1 MPKLRDK
8 SGLVLA
14 GGGARGAYEVG
25 VIIGVTQVL
34 APLGL
39 SASPFKI
46 FTGTSVGAINAAYF
60 AAHAD
65 RPDMSATALKEIWR
79 SLEWS
84 NQLGFSW
91 KRAFNLMRGKGGGDA
106 SSFADATEL
115 QRMIGNS
122 IPWPRLHEMT
132 ESGHLDALV
141 VAALQIYSGQTTLF
155 AQLSDEVRF
164 SPSKDPRRRL
174 VRTNV
179 RAEHVLASSAI
190 PFLFQ
195 PQAIDGR
202 WYCDGS
208 IRFNTPI
215 SPAIRCGAER
225 LMVVGVR
232 KVEPSKVTTVPEPTP
247 GFGTML
253 GKVLNALLLDPVSY
267 DLQVLRRL
275 NRFIDVTNKTLDA
288 QSKSAL
294 TTLFDETRGSAY
306 RKIDLLVF
314 SPSQDLG
321 QMAAEVVLNDPDK
334 FGRSMTERWLLKR
347 LGREDAVWEHDLA
360 SYLIFDAEYTSRL
373 IELGHRDALSR
384 KGEILEFFT
393 ES

>member
-1 MPKLRDK
+1 MRTLKDN

-25 VIIGVTQVL
+25 VIMGVTQVL

-39 SASPFKI
+39 STSPFKI
-46 FTGTSVGAINAAYF
+46 FTGTSVGAINAAYL

-65 RPDMSATALKEIWR
+65 RVDLGAANLKEIWR

-84 NQLGFSW
+84 SQLGFSW
-91 KRAFNLMRGKGGGDA
+91 KRALNLLRGKGGSD
-106 SSFADATEL
+106 STSFADASEL
-115 QRMIGNS
+115 QRMIGTS
-122 IPWPRLHEMT
+122 IPWSRLHDMT
-132 ESGHLDALV
+132 QTGHLDALV

-155 AQLSDEVRF
+155 AQLSDDVKF
-164 SPSKDPRRRL
+164 SPSRDPRRRV

-215 SPAIRCGAER
+215 APAIRCGAER

-232 KVEPSKVTTVPEPTP
+232 KGGPAKVTDGPEPTP

-275 NRFIDVTNKTLDA
+275 NRFIDVTDTALDPV
-288 QSKSAL
+288 SKAAL
-294 TTLFDETRGSAY
+294 ASVFNETRGNPY

-314 SPSQDLG
+314 SPSQDIG
-321 QMAAEVVLNDPDK
+321 QMAAEVVLSDPDK
-334 FGRSMTERWLLKR
+334 FARSMTERWLLKR
-347 LGREDAVWEHDLA
+347 LAREDAIWEHDLA
-360 SYLIFDAEYTSRL
+360 SYLIFDSEYTSRL
-373 IELGHRDALSR
+373 IELGHRDALDR
-384 KGEILEFFT
+384 RADILNFFT
-393 ES
+393 ET